1 MKTSCSYLGEWMLD
15 RASVAIPP
23 HLAHSEGRFAASP
36 FPEGGESREIVD
48 CHFFYRKGRDG
59 EPAKPIVL

>member
-1 MKTSCSYLGEWMLD
+1 MLD

>member
-48 CHFFYRKGRDG
+48 TLNLTNSRNSPSAYAVG
-59 EPAKPIVL
+59 